1 MLELGFRRRASCLA
15 VFLALAAC
23 EPSSQDDGSPPP
35 ATTPAADEKL
45 DILIPSLVDAIQAKQ
60 PEFVMTHVATDF
72 KEDRGLDYYGVR
84 ALVEKF
90 ALGDDPVGARLE
102 SVEVTPEADVRQR
115 ARTRVAFA
123 AGKRLAPGESLPE
136 GSVVYGIEVLFEKRE
151 GRWQAVGGRYARESP
166 PATSPPTPPT
176 STR

>member
-1 MLELGFRRRASCLA
+1 MLEIGLRHALCLA
-15 VFLALAAC
+15 VFLALAGC
-23 EPSSQDDGSPPP
+23 EPSSRGDDSPP
-35 ATTPAADEKL
+35 AETALAADEKL
-45 DILIPSLVDAIQAKQ
+45 DVLIPSLVDAIQAKQ
-60 PEFVMTHVATDF
+60 PDFVMTHVGTDF
-72 KEDRGLDYYGVR
+72 KEDGGLDYYGVR

-102 SVEVTPEADVRQR
+102 SVTVTPEADGRQR

-123 AGKRLAPGESLPE
+123 AGRRLASGESLPE
-136 GSVVYGIEVLFEKRE
+136 GGVVYAIEVVFEKRE